1 MPLAN
6 PKFGPRH
13 PQNVPLSK
21 WTDGWLKLSI
31 GAHIGHKYIM
41 AHDSEKR
48 AWGWPASR
56 ADMIAF
62 LVVTGDVPAA
72 GV

>member
-13 PQNVPLSK
+13 PQNIPLSK
-21 WTDGWLKLSI
+21 WTDGWLTLSVA
-31 GAHIGHKYIM
+31 AHIGASYVM
-41 AHDSEKR
+41 ATDSEKR
-48 AWGWPASR
+48 ARRWPASR
-56 ADMIAF
+56 EDKIA
-62 LVVTGDVPAA
+62 LLIVTGGVPAA